1 MTTPI
6 GKRSRADDTWRA
18 VRRRVNPAILSL
30 IALLIAIA
38 LSMATKLNVG
48 VAAIAFAWL
57 IATFAAGWKAEQ
69 VAAGFPAS
77 LFLTLTGVTLL
88 FALAETNGTLD
99 RLAHRA
105 IGLARGQARLL
116 PILLFAVAFA
126 LSSIGPGAIIAV
138 ALVIP
143 MAMAAATRAGVPR
156 FLTALAVANGANA
169 GNLSP
174 ISAIGII
181 ANTKMAEAGIGGHP
195 LKVWIAN
202 FVAHLLVMAAA
213 YVVLGGWRLA
223 FVAPAAAAA
232 APRFEARHWLTV
244 AVIAA
249 WIAGVLAFQLNV
261 GLAAFLAAS
270 LLILMALADETAAM
284 RLVPWSVIVMVCGVT
299 VLIFVLEKTGGM
311 DLFTA
316 MLARLATPATLN
328 GTVAFVTGL
337 ISSWSSTSGVVL
349 PTFLPAVPG
358 LVQKVGGGD
367 PLGVALSINV
377 GSALVDVSPLSTLGA
392 LCVATVADPAEART
406 LFRQLLL
413 WGLSMSIVGAVI
425 CQLLAGALARA

>member
-1 MTTPI
+1 M
-6 GKRSRADDTWRA
+6 
-18 VRRRVNPAILSL
+18 NPAILSL

-57 IATFAAGWKAEQ
+57 IATFAAGWKPEQ
-69 VAAGFPAS
+69 VAAGFPSS

-116 PILLFAVAFA
+116 PMLLFAVAFA

-367 PLGVALSINV
+367 PLAVALSVNV

-392 LCVATVADPAEART
+392 LCVATVTDPAEART

>member
-1 MTTPI
+1 M
-6 GKRSRADDTWRA
+6 
-18 VRRRVNPAILSL
+18 NPAILSL

-57 IATFAAGWKAEQ
+57 IATFAAGWKPEQ
-69 VAAGFPAS
+69 VAAGFPSS

-116 PILLFAVAFA
+116 PMLLFAVAFA

-270 LLILMALADETAAM
+270 LLILMAIADETAAM

>member
-1 MTTPI
+1 
-6 GKRSRADDTWRA
+6 
-18 VRRRVNPAILSL
+18 VNPAILSL

-57 IATFAAGWKAEQ
+57 IATFAAGWKPEQ
-69 VAAGFPAS
+69 VAAGFPSS

-116 PILLFAVAFA
+116 PMLLFAVAFA

-349 PTFLPAVPG
+349 PTFLPAVAG

-367 PLGVALSINV
+367 PLAVALSINV